1 MEFSMT
7 SNVKAALNPKAALAA
22 SVLAFA
28 GLTLAKADDIK
39 DGRIAIVDIS
49 YSLLAEDGS
58 PDEKTFKALHDAN
71 VLVIGRYMSRCPQHD
86 KYGNLWRKRLIDG
99 STRYPDAEAKAILAE
114 NFAILSIYQYNNRGP
129 KFAGEISGPE
139 CFKSSHENEIRLAK
153 SPQARE
159 GILDAEA
166 ALLQAKAIH
175 QPKHT
180 VIYFGVDYYF
190 PHNPKK
196 PDVEKAGILAYFQ
209 EIKNQF
215 DPAEYRIGAYAGGDI
230 LKMLL
235 GDNPDH
241 KKLIDVAWIAPSAS
255 YPGSSDFH
263 SHGPWALFQSEAD
276 NEKLVLD
283 NGKCVTG
290 VSYDTNIQNVAADDD
305 LGFWD
310 KNGIYKVPAQR
321 TQAIYQQRRFICDR
335 RNLSMPTAAKSCSG
349 PINLN
354 SCKPTSNG
362 EPCFIRTV
370 RVKPGSVGGDL
381 AIDFHEY
388 GTFDFTISARR
399 VTASMKDKPLYEHAP
414 WDSEFCPPLPKH

>member
-1 MEFSMT
+1 MK
-7 SNVKAALNPKAALAA
+7 SNLKAALAA
-22 SVLAFA
+22 SLLAFA
-28 GLTLAKADDIK
+28 GLTLANADDIK
-39 DGRIAIVDIS
+39 DGRIAVVDIS
-49 YSLLAEDGS
+49 DNLLAKDGS
-58 PDEKTFKALHDAN
+58 PNKKAFKALHDAN
-71 VLVIGRYMSRCPQHD
+71 VLVIGRYMGRCPQHD
-86 KYGNLWRKRLIDG
+86 KDGNLWRKRLIDG
-99 STRYPDAEAKAILAE
+99 STKYPDAEAKAILDE
-114 NFAILSIYQYNNRGP
+114 GFAILSIYQYNNRGP
-129 KFAGEISGPE
+129 KFAGKSYPE
-139 CFKSSHENEIRLAK
+139 CFKSSHENEIRFAK

-166 ALLQAKAIH
+166 ALLQAKAVH

-209 EIKNQF
+209 EIKKQF
-215 DPAEYRIGAYAGGDI
+215 DPAGYRIGAYAGGDI

-263 SHGPWALFQSEAD
+263 SHGPWALFQSQAD

-283 NGKCVTG
+283 DEACVTA

-310 KNGIYKVPAQR
+310 KSGIYKVPAQR
-321 TQAIYQQRRFICDR
+321 TKAIYEQRRFICDR
-335 RNLSMPTAAKSCSG
+335 RNLSMPTATKSCG
-349 PINLN
+349 PISLK
-354 SCKPTSNG
+354 SCEKTSNG

-370 RVKPGSVGGDL
+370 RVKPGSGGDDL
-381 AIDFHEY
+381 PIDFHEY
-388 GTFDFTISARR
+388 GKFDFTISSRR
-399 VTASMKDKPLYEHAP
+399 VTASIKDKPLYAHAP
-414 WDSEFCPPLPKH
+414 WDSGFCPPPPKH